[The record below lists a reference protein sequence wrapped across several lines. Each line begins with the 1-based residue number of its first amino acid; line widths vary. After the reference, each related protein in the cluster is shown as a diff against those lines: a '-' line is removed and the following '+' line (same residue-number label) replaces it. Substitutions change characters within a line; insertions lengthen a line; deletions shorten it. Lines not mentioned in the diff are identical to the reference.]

1 MNVNRSH
8 GPNAPGSPE
17 RYREAMDAFVQRT
30 RFRLAQARHI
40 ASRLAEVRKDH
51 AAQVEER
58 LAEVELPNLPSQPNA
73 ERPERKDRVDIS
85 EGMQTQAREAQN
97 ADDGDPVRPKV
108 ARLKHAYRMNKLFR
122 EELFEKAAHHMLRRM
137 QAAGPND
144 GEDNAGDANVAHG
157 PTKPGSVKVATPVA
171 FAPTGGSG
179 APNTGDVPNLPN
191 TGGVPNLPG
200 TGGGPN
206 VPNTGDPNT
215 GDGPNL

>member
-1 MNVNRSH
+1 MNVNRSN

-40 ASRLAEVRKDH
+40 ASRLAEIRKDH

-58 LAEVELPNLPSQPNA
+58 LAEVELPNLPSQPNT
-73 ERPERKDRVDIS
+73 ERPERKDKVDIS

-97 ADDGDPVRPKV
+97 ADDGENVRPKV

-137 QAAGPND
+137 EAAGPND
-144 GEDNAGDANVAHG
+144 GEANAGEAGDANLDQG
-157 PTKPGSVKVATPVA
+157 PTKPGSVKHAKPAT
-171 FAPTGGSG
+171 FAPYGSGGSG
-179 APNTGDVPNLPN
+179 AGAPNTSGLPN
-191 TGGVPNLPG
+191 TGGVPNLPN
-200 TGGGPN
+200 TG
-206 VPNTGDPNT
+206 GDPNT